1 MTGVGAPTDGPPAA
15 SASACA
21 CVVVAAAAAVDGSLV
36 DGFQV
41 QRGERDRERDGRKKE
56 GRKESAKSVF
66 HCENCVPSLQ
76 SNEDEIRVSEMSLLQ
91 AATMCMLPAASAEGE
106 RTVTVVPS

>member
-1 MTGVGAPTDGPPAA
+1 MD
-15 SASACA
+15 
-21 CVVVAAAAAVDGSLV
+21 
-36 DGFQV
+36 FKF
-41 QRGERDRERDGRKKE
+41 RGEREIEKGTEERRKE
-56 GRKESAKSVF
+56 GRKESAESVF